1 MAFSRIMLIAEAI
14 ARYNGLYIST
24 SGGFKKAIAI
34 DSNSY
39 SRLFKIL
46 VYIII
51 GVKCTG
57 GPDPS
62 TCENVSLRSINFEN
76 AFLSP

>member
-57 GPDPS
+57 GPS